1 VVTLF
6 QQQKSLNM
14 STITPLLKELEQEAQ
29 TTRKMLER
37 VPTAYF
43 SWQPHKKSMTIQR
56 LAAHIAELPGWVT
69 MAVTTDGLDFAA
81 NPYKQEEVLNNR
93 ELMDYFE
100 RSLAD
105 GRNHLVE
112 ATEETLA
119 EPWTLRNGEDIL
131 LVASKGEIIR
141 MAYCQIVHHRAQLGV
156 FLRLLDIPIPG
167 SYGPSADETEF
178 QEAESRV
185 ESL

>member
-1 VVTLF
+1 
-6 QQQKSLNM
+6 M
-14 STITPLLKELEQEAQ
+14 STIESLLKELEQEAR

-43 SWQPHKKSMTIQR
+43 DWQPHQKSMSVQR
-56 LAAHIAELPGWVT
+56 LATHIAELPGWVT

-81 NPYKQEEVLNNR
+81 SPYQPETINNTA
-93 ELMDYFE
+93 ELLDYFD

-105 GRNHLVE
+105 GREHLIA

-119 EPWTLRNGEDIL
+119 EPWTLRNGKEVL
-131 LVASKGEIIR
+131 QVATKGEIVR

-167 SYGPSADETEF
+167 SYGPSADED
-178 QEAESRV
+178 
-185 ESL
+185 